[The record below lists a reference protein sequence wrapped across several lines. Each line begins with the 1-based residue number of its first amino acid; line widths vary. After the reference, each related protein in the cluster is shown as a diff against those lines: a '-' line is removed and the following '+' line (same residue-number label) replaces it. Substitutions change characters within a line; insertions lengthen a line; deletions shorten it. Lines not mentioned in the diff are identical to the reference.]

1 MIEAAGHVVRSRSL
15 VPRTGS
21 WLAAAS
27 RRIARGGIV
36 PFVRVVPAM
45 RWSDWVVIAAL
56 WILVAVASVGP
67 AIDLAARTR
76 GVQVTRHD
84 MLLGQLLDAAAWLV
98 LLRPLLL
105 VFDATPFRPGV
116 RFRSVAIRVVALL
129 GAAVALAV
137 INWAAIRTIGPFVVE
152 DPSLLRATALVGF
165 RANITDALDAL
176 SAPLVAYAIM
186 RVIIRRRERDR
197 AAAAS
202 QAALRDAR
210 LHALT
215 TDMRP
220 HFLFNALNG
229 IALLVRV
236 QPKLAEDMIVQ
247 LADLL
252 RATLHVGDR
261 HEQSLADEM
270 AQLEHYLALQQMRFG
285 ARLAVRRDISEEVL
299 GALVPPML
307 LQPLAENSLGHG
319 IEPKP
324 GPGTLDIVA
333 CREGDALVLTVR
345 DDGVGIQHAGP
356 VRERIGLANTRERLA
371 LLYPG
376 ESGLTVEPAVGGGT
390 IATVRLPFRLA
401 RGRDMIEHGH
411 EDERTHQDD
420 VETDLVPVIARGTV
434 TDAGGG
440 GTR

>member
-1 MIEAAGHVVRSRSL
+1 MSEATGHVITSRSRIQRAAG
-15 VPRTGS
+15 
-21 WLAAAS
+21 WLAAAG
-27 RRIARGGIV
+27 RRIARGGFV

-45 RWSDWVVIAAL
+45 RWSDWIVIAAL
-56 WILVAVASVGP
+56 WVAVAVASVGP

-76 GVQVTRHD
+76 GVLVTRHD
-84 MLLGQLLDAAAWLV
+84 MLVGQLVDAAAWLV
-98 LLRPLLL
+98 LLRPLFTI
-105 VFDATPFRPGV
+105 FDATPFRLGMRV
-116 RFRSVAIRVVALL
+116 RSVGLRVAALL
-129 GAAVALAV
+129 GAAVAMAV
-137 INWAAIRTIGPFVVE
+137 INWTVIHTIGPFVVE

-165 RANITDALDAL
+165 RANLTDAIDGL
-176 SAPLVAYAIM
+176 SAPVLVYAIV
-186 RVIIRRRERDR
+186 RVIVRRRERDR

-252 RATLHVGDR
+252 RATLDVGDR

-270 AQLEHYLALQQMRFG
+270 THLEHYLALQQMRFG
-285 ARLAVRRDISEEVL
+285 ARLTVRRDIAAETL

-307 LQPLAENSLGHG
+307 LQPLAENALGHG

-324 GPGTLDIVA
+324 GPGTLDILA
-333 CREGDALVLTVR
+333 RRDGDVLVLMVR
-345 DDGVGIQHAGP
+345 DNGVGIQHAGAA
-356 VRERIGLANTRERLA
+356 RERIGLANTRERLA
-371 LLYPG
+371 LLYPD
-376 ESGLTVEPAVGGGT
+376 ESGLTVEPAAGGGT
-390 IATVRLPFRLA
+390 IATVHLPFHVADADRA
-401 RGRDMIEHGH
+401 PKERSRES
-411 EDERTHQDD
+411 ERTRRDD
-420 VETDLVPVIARGTV
+420 EASDVVPAIARHPSP
-434 TDAGGG
+434 GGL
-440 GTR
+440 R